1 MTTLKIQ
8 EYNGPQVMAGNEQQA
23 PIRAVV
29 EIPGYKILKVLGKG
43 GMAIVYLAIQESI
56 GRHVALKIL
65 APDHSDET
73 FSDRFL
79 REARIISQLA
89 HPNIITI
96 YDAGVQ
102 QTYHYMAMEYIAGKN
117 LTEARDGLSRKL
129 KVDIIKQIAQALD
142 YAGRK
147 GYVHR
152 DIKPENIMLHE
163 DGRAILT
170 DFGIARGKDVKRALT
185 QTGKAI
191 GTPYFMSPEQTKG
204 LEVDHRSDIYSLGV
218 VLYQAIAGRVP
229 FDGSS
234 IVEIGIKHISE
245 PIPALPPGMEI
256 FQPIINKCMSKEPA
270 HRFQTASELYQAL
283 HAIPEAQ
290 LDYIDAKARAMKNAS
305 ASHATQL
312 LSSQP
317 SVELLADSA
326 SRSATGS
333 ATRDAVPRMRAQR
346 VSKPVDITRTDEFKR
361 LRRRNRNWL
370 LLLLLMALG
379 AAGYY
384 QKAVLISLWQQ
395 HVQPLVAQYLPQ
407 DAAQPSVQNT
417 APATA
422 AAKPAGTAA
431 APAAPAVPAQA
442 ANPATGNDVTAPA
455 AQEKSAQDVIADV
468 QMLKDKLRINPDDA
482 TARQDLVQARHWFR
496 DKLEAALAKKDV
508 DGARQ
513 ILDATQKAF
522 PRAGQLPAFSQIEKR
537 IDMVDQFNAHMEQA
551 RVYMATNAVAKPAGA
566 NALEQYLAAAR
577 IDPHA
582 PEVREGLQHVAQYY
596 FTKAREARTQNKI
609 SDAIQYTATGLQA
622 VNDDPALLALQTELK
637 TDVRQAQTIA
647 HMLQD
652 ADAMMR
658 NNQVLDP
665 VAANAYKTYREIL
678 RRAPNNPDALAGLQ
692 QVQLWLTGR
701 IQALYDKQ
709 EYLPAREL
717 ASRARSAFPKSAAFA
732 PLQKKID
739 KAIDSTYPNINH
751 IEFAATPV
759 TSISG
764 SSRLDKLAPGQT
776 LYAGFTFK
784 NFYDAQTVLTAR
796 LKDSNDTQVY
806 DQQQVTVSGRKGQG
820 FFALRLPNPGSSNG
834 SYNVEI
840 FMNNARILKAT
851 LSGLH

>member
-1 MTTLKIQ
+1 MTTFKIQ

-65 APDHSDET
+65 APDHTDET

-102 QTYHYMAMEYIAGKN
+102 QTYHYMAMEYIPGKN

-129 KVDIIKQIAQALD
+129 KVDVIKQIAQALD
-142 YAGRK
+142 YAGKK

-170 DFGIARGKDVKRALT
+170 DFGIARGKDAKRALT

-245 PIPALPPGMEI
+245 PIPTLPPGMEI

-270 HRFQTASELYQAL
+270 HRFQTASDLYQAL

-305 ASHATQL
+305 ASNATQI

-317 SVELLADSA
+317 SVEILANSA

-333 ATRDAVPRMRAQR
+333 ATRDAVPRMRAHR

-370 LLLLLMALG
+370 LLLLLIALC
-379 AAGYY
+379 AVGYY

-407 DAAQPSVQNT
+407 DAAQPSAQNS
-417 APATA
+417 APATPVS
-422 AAKPAGTAA
+422 KPAGPAASTAP
-431 APAAPAVPAQA
+431 PAAPAQ
-442 ANPATGNDVTAPA
+442 ATGDDVIASA

-482 TARQDLVQARHWFR
+482 AARQDLVQARHWFR
-496 DKLEAALAKKDV
+496 DKLEVALAKKDV
-508 DGARQ
+508 DGAQQ
-513 ILDATQKAF
+513 ILDATRKAF

-537 IDMVDQFNAHMEQA
+537 IDKIEQFNAHMEQA

-577 IDPHA
+577 IDPNA
-582 PEVREGLQHVAQYY
+582 PDVREGLQHVAQYY
-596 FTKAREARTQNKI
+596 FNKAKEARAQNKI

-622 VNDDPALLALQTELK
+622 VNDDPALIALQTELK
-637 TDVRQAQTIA
+637 TDVRQAQTIS

-652 ADAMMR
+652 ADVMMR
-658 NNQVLDP
+658 KNQVLDP
-665 VAANAYKTYREIL
+665 VAANAYKTYRDIL

-717 ASRARSAFPKSAAFA
+717 VGRAQTAFPKSAAFA

-784 NFYDAQTVLTAR
+784 NFYDDQTVLIAR
-796 LKDSNDTQVY
+796 LKDSSDTQVY